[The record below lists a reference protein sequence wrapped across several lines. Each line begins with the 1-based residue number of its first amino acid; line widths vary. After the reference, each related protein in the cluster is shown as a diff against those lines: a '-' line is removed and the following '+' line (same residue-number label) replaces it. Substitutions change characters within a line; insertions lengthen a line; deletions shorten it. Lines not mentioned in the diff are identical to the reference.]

1 MASDIPY
8 DRNHP
13 FHAKLLSRVSLC
25 RGESE
30 RNAYHLVLDIRG
42 SHWRYSCGDSLAIF
56 PKNASAAVAQV
67 LQHLQLSPSEEISLP
82 KTGEVKS
89 IQMALEEVYCL
100 THLPKHFW
108 DFLSQH
114 ITSGE
119 DINRYQT
126 IPFADQPNW
135 KIFLE
140 NHTLLQAL
148 KLFPSFR
155 CRPQELVE
163 HLRPM
168 PPRLYSI
175 ASSPTLFPDEI
186 HLAVVMVYYKDVSGE
201 DRYGV
206 ATRYLSPQGVQLR
219 DTIRCFLVHSHF
231 GIPEDVSRDMIMVG
245 PGTGVAPFRGFIW
258 EYAARRSAGEKTG
271 RTWLFFGSHWRRSN
285 FYYEEEWNAFLAD
298 GNLTHLDLAFSRDQA
313 EKIYV
318 QHRLLEHGPE
328 VAQWILGGAHF
339 YICGDAAFMAK
350 DVEMALEQILSQYAS
365 VQDPKAYLRTMQQ
378 EKRYMED
385 IY

>member
-1 MASDIPY
+1 MESDVPY

-13 FHAKLLSRVSLC
+13 FDAKLLSRVPLC

-30 RNAYHLVLDIRG
+30 RNAYHLVIDIRG
-42 SHWRYSCGDSLAIF
+42 SHWHYSCGDSLAIF
-56 PKNASAAVAQV
+56 PKNAPQEVMQI
-67 LQHLQLSPSEEISLP
+67 LQHLQIDPSEEIFLP
-82 KTGEVKS
+82 KTDEVKS
-89 IQMALEEVYCL
+89 IQAALEEICCI
-100 THLPKHFW
+100 THLSKIFW
-108 DFLSQH
+108 DFLGQH
-114 ITSGE
+114 IRSGE
-119 DINRYQT
+119 DIDRYRS
-126 IPFADQPNW
+126 IPFEDQPNW
-135 KIFLE
+135 EIFLK

-155 CRPQELVE
+155 CHSQELVG

-186 HLAVVMVYYKDVSGE
+186 HLAVVMVHYKDASGE

-206 ATRYLSPQGVQLR
+206 ATRYLSPQGIQLQ

-231 GIPEDVSRDMIMVG
+231 GIPKDVSRDMIMVG

-271 RTWLFFGSHWRRSN
+271 RTWLFFGSHHRHAN

-298 GNLTHLDLAFSRDQA
+298 GHLTHLDLAFSRDQA

-318 QHRLLEHGPE
+318 QHRLLEHGSE

-339 YICGDAAFMAK
+339 YICGDATFMAK
-350 DVEMALEQILSQYAS
+350 DVEAALIQILSQYADI
-365 VQDPKAYLRTMQQ
+365 QDPKAYLRTMQQ
-378 EKRYMED
+378 EKRYMKD
-385 IY
+385 VY